1 MAFGG
6 NFTKILVTL
15 GSGGVRRSSW
25 ALEYVE
31 FHGGSISGTPGAIPR
46 DLGGHIL
53 KKPGNFRYF
62 PQKMRYAN
70 LQVSTTLT
78 PTVVEISSKLSKTG
92 SKIEISILGHTI
104 PHLLWE

>member
-1 MAFGG
+1 MVSTPFPIEILLKSYCNLSKDLAAFGG

-25 ALEYVE
+25 ALECVE
-31 FHGGSISGTPGAIPR
+31 FHGESISDTSGTIPR

-53 KKPGNFRYF
+53 KKTENFRYF

-70 LQVSTTLT
+70 LQVSTTLI
-78 PTVVEISSKLSKTG
+78 PTVV
-92 SKIEISILGHTI
+92 
-104 PHLLWE
+104 